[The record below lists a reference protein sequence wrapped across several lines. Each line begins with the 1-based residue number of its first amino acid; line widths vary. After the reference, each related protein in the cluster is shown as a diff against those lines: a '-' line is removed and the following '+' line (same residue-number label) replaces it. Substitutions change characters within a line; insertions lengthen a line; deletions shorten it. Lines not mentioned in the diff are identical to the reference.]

1 MTRITGVRFA
11 LLLFVL
17 LVPLAT
23 VFAQPVPTAYWQLDE
38 GAGTTTADA
47 IGNNDGT
54 LVGTSWGTGVSAAAL
69 DFNGSNDYVS
79 IADSPALDFSSWPGA
94 TVALWAKPGQL
105 NAANDQTLYGHWNAP
120 GKFRTFQVLITVNN
134 RWQCRSN
141 HNNGSIDSTSV
152 ATLGEWTHVAC
163 AWSPQGLTVYVDG
176 VAEATDTAV
185 QGSLDANSGLHT
197 FGAREK
203 NGSMSRFFTGTLD
216 EIQIYDLTL
225 SDAEV
230 FALYEAMA
238 PGVNTAP
245 TADEQAVSTA
255 ADTPLAI
262 TLTGSDPESDPL
274 TFAIAAAPS
283 NGSLSGTAPDVT
295 YTPNGGYVG
304 ADSFTFT
311 VDDGEFTSVAASV
324 SITVTAVN
332 TAPTAD
338 EQAVSTAAD
347 TPLAITLTG
356 SDPESDPL
364 TFAIASA
371 PSNGSLSGTAPDVT
385 YTPNGG
391 YVGADSFTF
400 TVDDGEFT
408 SVAASVSITVTSPP
422 LDADGTLWIPYLEWE
437 LQDTSW
443 SGNPFDVIASATFV
457 HTASGRTHTTEM
469 FYSGNNSWKF
479 RFSGTEVGEWTFTT
493 VSDDIDLDGENGTVN
508 ILPNSAPEARG
519 FVSNNGTRWTWSGS
533 SDAFVPQLVM
543 YAMPDFFF
551 ENPAQVDADIN
562 TFIVEHGFNGF
573 HIPGAN
579 YWFDID
585 KKHSDDIAV
594 PDPDPRTFEAL
605 EMFITKVYEAGGT
618 VHIWAWGDEADG
630 QTPTPWGL
638 NGAEDQRLQRY
649 IAARLGPLPG
659 WTMGYGSDL
668 DEWVT
673 EAELGT
679 WVTFMHEHLGWPHLL
694 GARASGPNTDGD
706 HVPFLGWNAQ
716 MDYSSY
722 EHHRPSYDVYVNALN
737 ALPGQAVF
745 SEDRFR
751 IRDNVFPLKDYTM
764 ELTRRGLWHSTM
776 AGGVANIWG
785 HDPNYPAVNDGF
797 APSAAYPNPEVIQT
811 YSTFFA
817 TRYGQD
823 VTRCNNLTD
832 GYALCYPGNE
842 QYIFYKEDSDSIQ
855 IDLSAMATP
864 QSAKAVDTAS
874 IYQEIDLGVL
884 TAANQTWQAPYVSDW
899 AVAVGD
905 FGQTRTD
912 STPPSV
918 PQGLSGTAL
927 SDSEI
932 MLDWQAATDPRSG
945 VSHYVVYRYGVEIGT
960 STSLSFTDAN
970 LTALTSY
977 TYTVT
982 AVNNANLESSFSEAI
997 TLTTLQAPPVA
1008 DAGGPYSGDEGSGI
1022 TLDGSGSTDAD
1033 DDIVAYEWDFDG
1045 DDAYNDASG
1054 VNATYNAV
1062 ASGVY
1067 TIGLRVT
1074 DGAGASDTATAT
1086 VTVNNVAPT
1095 ADAGGPYDGLVGI
1108 DVVLDASASSDP
1120 GNDIVA
1126 YDWDLNNDGSY
1137 DDASG
1142 ISTTFNSAASGAFL
1156 VGLRVTDA
1164 DGAIDAATAT
1174 ISVGQQAPAGSYY
1187 PPPGESVANQFL
1199 STPGE
1204 VGLSASIVT
1213 DLGAVITAGRWA
1225 LWRHGY
1231 LV

>member
-585 KKHSDDIAV
+585 KKHSDDI
-594 PDPDPRTFEAL
+594 
-605 EMFITKVYEAGGT
+605 
-618 VHIWAWGDEADG
+618 
-630 QTPTPWGL
+630 
-638 NGAEDQRLQRY
+638 
-649 IAARLGPLPG
+649 
-659 WTMGYGSDL
+659 
-668 DEWVT
+668 
-673 EAELGT
+673 
-679 WVTFMHEHLGWPHLL
+679 
-694 GARASGPNTDGD
+694 
-706 HVPFLGWNAQ
+706 
-716 MDYSSY
+716 
-722 EHHRPSYDVYVNALN
+722 
-737 ALPGQAVF
+737 
-745 SEDRFR
+745 
-751 IRDNVFPLKDYTM
+751 
-764 ELTRRGLWHSTM
+764 
-776 AGGVANIWG
+776 
-785 HDPNYPAVNDGF
+785 
-797 APSAAYPNPEVIQT
+797 
-811 YSTFFA
+811 
-817 TRYGQD
+817 
-823 VTRCNNLTD
+823 
-832 GYALCYPGNE
+832 
-842 QYIFYKEDSDSIQ
+842 
-855 IDLSAMATP
+855 
-864 QSAKAVDTAS
+864 
-874 IYQEIDLGVL
+874 
-884 TAANQTWQAPYVSDW
+884 
-899 AVAVGD
+899 
-905 FGQTRTD
+905 
-912 STPPSV
+912 
-918 PQGLSGTAL
+918 
-927 SDSEI
+927 
-932 MLDWQAATDPRSG
+932 
-945 VSHYVVYRYGVEIGT
+945 
-960 STSLSFTDAN
+960 
-970 LTALTSY
+970 
-977 TYTVT
+977 
-982 AVNNANLESSFSEAI
+982 
-997 TLTTLQAPPVA
+997 
-1008 DAGGPYSGDEGSGI
+1008 
-1022 TLDGSGSTDAD
+1022 
-1033 DDIVAYEWDFDG
+1033 
-1045 DDAYNDASG
+1045 
-1054 VNATYNAV
+1054 
-1062 ASGVY
+1062 
-1067 TIGLRVT
+1067 
-1074 DGAGASDTATAT
+1074 
-1086 VTVNNVAPT
+1086 
-1095 ADAGGPYDGLVGI
+1095 
-1108 DVVLDASASSDP
+1108 
-1120 GNDIVA
+1120 
-1126 YDWDLNNDGSY
+1126 
-1137 DDASG
+1137 
-1142 ISTTFNSAASGAFL
+1142 
-1156 VGLRVTDA
+1156 
-1164 DGAIDAATAT
+1164 
-1174 ISVGQQAPAGSYY
+1174 
-1187 PPPGESVANQFL
+1187 
-1199 STPGE
+1199 
-1204 VGLSASIVT
+1204 
-1213 DLGAVITAGRWA
+1213 
-1225 LWRHGY
+1225 
-1231 LV
+1231 